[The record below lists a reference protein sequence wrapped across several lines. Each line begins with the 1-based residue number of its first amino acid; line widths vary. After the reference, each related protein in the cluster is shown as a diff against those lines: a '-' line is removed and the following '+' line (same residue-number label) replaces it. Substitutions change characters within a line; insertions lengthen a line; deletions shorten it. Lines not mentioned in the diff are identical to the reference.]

1 MKTLNILVNFSFIS
15 SQCFVCTMDFGLK
28 LPTYIGQNWCIQT
41 VILVYLSLLE
51 NNILILIGVYIFL
64 ENTYEIAFPI
74 IFIAKGTT
82 LAWES

>member
-1 MKTLNILVNFSFIS
+1 MLCLYYGLWFEITYLGILV
-15 SQCFVCTMDFGLK
+15 K
-28 LPTYIGQNWCIQT
+28 IG
-41 VILVYLSLLE
+41 VFRRLYLSLLE